1 MPPVNDLTLCVAINN
16 NKNKKSMTVTMTSLC
31 AFSWKKC
38 CNLMNSPP
46 PPPRNHQTDIP
57 KKEKNNL
64 SFGDVTQIERSKYLG
79 HFCDFLRQ
87 FLPFF
92 LCDLDAG

>member
-46 PPPRNHQTDIP
+46 PPRNHQKDIP

-92 LCDLDAG
+92 LCDLDAS

>member
-1 MPPVNDLTLCVAINN
+1 MCFFLEKILQFNELPPTPAR
-16 NKNKKSMTVTMTSLC
+16 
-31 AFSWKKC
+31 
-38 CNLMNSPP
+38 
-46 PPPRNHQTDIP
+46 PRNHQKDIP
-57 KKEKNNL
+57 KQEKNNL

-92 LCDLDAG
+92 VCDLDAG